1 MKKPLRLLLGI
12 ALGLVI
18 GLTSFSHVHS
28 AENLIAL
35 GLGEEN
41 TIIPLEE
48 QPFYDQ
54 LEIYDSNWD
63 QSYLGKVTGVT
74 PQQTLLR
81 FYAVMA
87 RVGEIIRDVSY
98 KADESPGLLW
108 SEILE
113 GRLKKLRC
121 FSA

>member
-1 MKKPLRLLLGI
+1 MGI

-28 AENLIAL
+28 AETLIAL